1 MQRQHSNQYTNI
13 YFYVE
18 KLWDQFFLLF
28 SCDRR
33 KFNLTSGFLI
43 FLFMVTGRGIFICSA
58 VSVAFIGFGTH
69 GKKYSRMD
77 QVKFVEDSQPLK
89 EFATPLLPARFHL
102 PFTSWL
108 PCTSS
113 QAASQRQHVRPVVYR
128 NEPKWSFPHTMLK
141 HLRLSDIFWV
151 WSSVSCDQK
160 LHFMTSSCLQLALQ
174 KTRYLDARPSSHFI
188 RFIIYMP
195 RQIRKSKTLLST

>member
-77 QVKFVEDSQPLK
+77 QVKFVV
-89 EFATPLLPARFHL
+89 F
-102 PFTSWL
+102 
-108 PCTSS
+108 
-113 QAASQRQHVRPVVYR
+113 YR

>member
-18 KLWDQFFLLF
+18 KLWDQFFLF

-33 KFNLTSGFLI
+33 KFNLTSGFFI

-77 QVKFVEDSQPLK
+77 QVKFVEDSLQKSLPHLSYPLD
-89 EFATPLLPARFHL
+89 FIYHL
-102 PFTSWL
+102 PL
-108 PCTSS
+108 GYH
-113 QAASQRQHVRPVVYR
+113 A
-128 NEPKWSFPHTMLK
+128 L
-141 HLRLSDIFWV
+141 HLRQQARDNMSGRLSIETNRSEAFHIQC
-151 WSSVSCDQK
+151 SN
-160 LHFMTSSCLQLALQ
+160 
-174 KTRYLDARPSSHFI
+174 I
-188 RFIIYMP
+188 
-195 RQIRKSKTLLST
+195 